1 MSLGSI
7 LLDTLL
13 IFIFIF
19 LPCIIEIRFTVSEA
33 LNHKWIRKTAR
44 RSSQLFHTNE
54 RSKPFKQYMGLNK
67 LKKAA
72 LGYIITNLTEKEIDY
87 LGDMFQQLDTNGN
100 GKLTLEQIEGAIVS
114 SGEIDLQLQKKLRSL
129 REDLALVGN
138 EVIIWKDF
146 LSAMVDKSLLIK
158 EEKIRMV
165 FRHFQKNDN
174 KDVRISDLLD
184 LIGGEECAQDI
195 LNMDELRGKI
205 EITYDEFRNF
215 VTQSF
220 TDSEHE

>member
-1 MSLGSI
+1 
-7 LLDTLL
+7 
-13 IFIFIF
+13 
-19 LPCIIEIRFTVSEA
+19 
-33 LNHKWIRKTAR
+33 
-44 RSSQLFHTNE
+44 
-54 RSKPFKQYMGLNK
+54 MGLNK